1 MSGRVGGSTDEDRS
15 SPRGELRECRVL
27 LETSVESGILKNLR
41 ASMSATDAILLAGDE
56 AASLRKPL
64 GRWPKLERVT
74 EETSR
79 GGASR

>member
-1 MSGRVGGSTDEDRS
+1 MRTVRARRVS
-15 SPRGELRECRVL
+15 LRDCRVL
-27 LETSVESGILKNLR
+27 LETSVESGTSENLR
-41 ASMSATDAILLAGDE
+41 ASTSATDAIFLAGDE

-64 GRWPKLERVT
+64 GRRPELERAT